1 MFGTIRKH
9 SQALWIPIIIVII
22 VSFVIFFTPDVS
34 IEDFFDGG
42 QTSEAPEE
50 FIEARTM
57 VLFESSLRS
66 QMLLSRGIER
76 QIQQFPPQL
85 RAQDQ
90 GRHNPSRGSHPR
102 CR

>member
-42 QTSEAPEE
+42 QGQSSETQED
-50 FIEARTM
+50 FNEARTM
-57 VLFESSLRS
+57 LLMNISMQNSFRNR
-66 QMLLSRGIER
+66 MLI
-76 QIQQFPPQL
+76 QQVQQFPAEMRVQFL
-85 RAQDQ
+85 RD
-90 GRHNPSRGSHPR
+90 RLPI
-102 CR
+102 